1 MERTMKVKILS
12 VFTVVAFALALC
24 SSLATLAAPKAPAA
38 AAVPAAAPQPNAGP
52 AAEPHPEIRQAIGA
66 LRRAKARMEMA
77 AHDFGGHRIEAL
89 KATDEAIRQLELC
102 LKFDKD

>member
-1 MERTMKVKILS
+1 MKVKVLNL
-12 VFTVVAFALALC
+12 VTVLAFALALC
-24 SSLATLAAPKAPAA
+24 LSVTTPAAPKARPAA
-38 AAVPAAAPQPNAGP
+38 AAVPAPAPQPNADP
-52 AAEPHPEIRQAIGA
+52 AAEPHPEIRMAIGS

-77 AHDFGGHRIEAL
+77 AHDFGGHRAEAL